1 MSASFIQ
8 PINRQSLCV
17 SSLSAYESS
26 LIYLEQSFYSYINPV
41 PDWMTLKL
49 LFTLRTN
56 WQTSQKWLSYWN
68 FWKSTLIDVSRDAR
82 LTCLLQG
89 RFQGLLQG
97 IVSTCLISFWSTSRM
112 QRIKEN
118 GIRRSW
124 NADDRIRCC
133 NLNKNYYI
141 VRNAGCARSRYTLKL
156 SLIFLFNQ

>member
-1 MSASFIQ
+1 M
-8 PINRQSLCV
+8 LV
-17 SSLSAYESS
+17 SSLSAYESR
-26 LIYLEQSFYSYINPV
+26 LIYLEQSFYSYIIPMGQLNPA

-118 GIRRSW
+118 GIRRSR

-133 NLNKNYYI
+133 NLNRIVWCRFSLNWMNHCLNYLWSTNRKFFI
-141 VRNAGCARSRYTLKL
+141 WQWV
-156 SLIFLFNQ
+156 

>member
-1 MSASFIQ
+1 M
-8 PINRQSLCV
+8 LV

-26 LIYLEQSFYSYINPV
+26 LIYLEQSFYSYIIPMGQLNPV

-49 LFTLRTN
+49 LFTLRTH
-56 WQTSQKWLSYWN
+56 WQTSQKWLSCWN
-68 FWKSTLIDVSRDAR
+68 FWKATLIDVSRDTR

-124 NADDRIRCC
+124 NADDWIWCC
-133 NLNKNYYI
+133 NLNNRI
-141 VRNAGCARSRYTLKL
+141 VWSHFSLNRMNHCLKYLRSTNCKFF
-156 SLIFLFNQ
+156 IWQWV